1 MPFYPGPGLGGHCI
15 PIDPFYLSWKTKQA
29 GIEARFIELAGYI
42 NGSMPH
48 FVVAKIQNALND
60 HSKALKG
67 SRVHVLGVAYKRDI
81 DDVRESPALDII
93 HLLGELGAK
102 VSYSDPFV
110 AGLRADGVVPAMDS
124 IDPEKAAAEV
134 DCVVIVT
141 DHKGFDY
148 TKLVDSAKLIVDTR
162 NALKGRIS
170 DKIVRL

>member
-48 FVVAKIQNALND
+48 FVVDKIQNALND
-60 HSKALKG
+60 HSKPLKG

-93 HLLGELGAK
+93 HLLGKRGAI
-102 VSYSDPFV
+102 VSYSDPYV
-110 AGLRADGVVPAMDS
+110 AKLRADGVVPEMAAVDATEGS
-124 IDPEKAAAEV
+124 AKA

-141 DHKGFDY
+141 DHKKFDY
-148 TKLVDSAKLIVDTR
+148 CAIVKQATLIVDTR
-162 NALKGRIS
+162 NALKNVKS
-170 DKIVRL
+170 DNVVR